1 MSARQGRVTQPNSWT
16 AEQDNLTRVMRDAG
30 ATHEQIALAIGR
42 SVGAVRQRLSVEL
55 NDRGIDRS
63 RIPVDPKRVWMVEG
77 CRPGQ
82 WPETLSAIRIA
93 AAIARNE
100 LRVTASVPMRRLPP
114 PTHVITASTEGRA

>member
-1 MSARQGRVTQPNSWT
+1 MSARQGRAKQPNSWT
-16 AEQDNLTRVMRDAG
+16 AEQDNLARVMRDAG
-30 ATHEQIALAIGR
+30 ATYEQIARAIGR
-42 SVGAVRQRLSVEL
+42 SADAVRRRLMGGRG
-55 NDRGIDRS
+55 DGGIDAS
-63 RIPVDPKRVWMVEG
+63 RRPVDQQQVWMVEG

-82 WPETLSAIRIA
+82 WPETPAAIWIA